1 MSETLQTV
9 FYTTGIITL
18 GLLSAAVCYVIIRDS
33 TSNKQPI
40 YTNTKE
46 NKQVTET
53 TKINTGIQVKKG
65 VSGNVVQNN
74 DGDVNIKTNQQTW
87 T

>member
-9 FYTTGIITL
+9 FYTTGIIAL
-18 GLLSAAVCYVIIRDS
+18 IGLTAAVGYVVLRDIQ
-33 TSNKQPI
+33 SNKQPI
-40 YTNTKE
+40 IQNQKE
-46 NKQVTET
+46 NKEIKSN

-65 VSGNVVQNN
+65 VQGNVVQNN
-74 DGDVNIKTNQQTW
+74 KGDVDIKTNQQTW